1 VTAKVEAHK
10 RSDEPFIFSLIRDH
24 VPHDDQEGEEKTRI
38 SDGVVYGSMALVTL
52 GILLWLLF
60 VFSSAQ

>member
-1 VTAKVEAHK
+1 VRAWEKNK
-10 RSDEPFIFSLIRDH
+10 EPFIFSLIRKNL
-24 VPHDDQEGEEKTRI
+24 PHNDQNSEDKTKI

-52 GILLWLLF
+52 GILVWLLF